1 MDSGNHAE
9 LANSCEATQDD
20 PLEAFI
26 ESMVG
31 LDLSAEFRSDRRSL
45 VNSTENTSKTDCGAT
60 SATSDSPSKGRKS
73 KSSIESHSGSSLV
86 LSLCHLGHL
95 ERGVD
100 AIHDAIGY
108 LASILFAQSSFPS
121 GNWDNADLIIDLYS

>member
-1 MDSGNHAE
+1 M
-9 LANSCEATQDD
+9 LNS
-20 PLEAFI
+20 
-26 ESMVG
+26 
-31 LDLSAEFRSDRRSL
+31 RSDRRSL
-45 VNSTENTSKTDCGAT
+45 ANSAENTSKTDCGAT

-108 LASILFAQSSFPS
+108 LASILFAQIPRFPS
-121 GNWDNADLIIDLYS
+121 GNWDSADLTIDLYSGSSIVETKLSSPAVM

>member
-1 MDSGNHAE
+1 M
-9 LANSCEATQDD
+9 
-20 PLEAFI
+20 
-26 ESMVG
+26 
-31 LDLSAEFRSDRRSL
+31 
-45 VNSTENTSKTDCGAT
+45 
-60 SATSDSPSKGRKS
+60 
-73 KSSIESHSGSSLV
+73 

-121 GNWDNADLIIDLYS
+121 GNWDSADLTIDLYSGSSIVETKLSSSVVM